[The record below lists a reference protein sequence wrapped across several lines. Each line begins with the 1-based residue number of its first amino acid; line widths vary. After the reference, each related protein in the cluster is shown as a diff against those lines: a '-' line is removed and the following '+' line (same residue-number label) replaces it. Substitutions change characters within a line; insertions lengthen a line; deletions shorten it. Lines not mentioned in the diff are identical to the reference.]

1 MPLKEMLGDA
11 TTRDNCCDKNLRIS
25 IYNIYVI
32 CINWMA
38 AQTPRGNNVKAN
50 KVEEKGMN
58 AKDSHLKC
66 RSRLKEQ
73 RRDLFLK
80 LESS

>member
-1 MPLKEMLGDA
+1 MLGDA
-11 TTRDNCCDKNLRIS
+11 RTRDNCCDKNLRIS

-38 AQTPRGNNVKAN
+38 AHTPRGNNVKAN
-50 KVEEKGMN
+50 KVEERGMN
-58 AKDSHLKC
+58 AKDSHLKY
-66 RSRLKEQ
+66 RPR
-73 RRDLFLK
+73 RAAARDLFLK